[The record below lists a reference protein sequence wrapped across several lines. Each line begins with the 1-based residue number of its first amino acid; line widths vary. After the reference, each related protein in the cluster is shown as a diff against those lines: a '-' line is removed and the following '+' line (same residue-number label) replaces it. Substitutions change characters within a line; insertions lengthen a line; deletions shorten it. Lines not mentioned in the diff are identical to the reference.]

1 MHAGSHRSTQTKE
14 NDYIS
19 RYLLRRLLQHQAMDT
34 SRQQQMPAAQTYL
47 PFQMPSQVTMS
58 QAPAPRQS
66 TQSIA
71 QLLGEVEKRRK
82 KTNRKKKP
90 TVEENV
96 AKG

>member
-1 MHAGSHRSTQTKE
+1 
-14 NDYIS
+14 
-19 RYLLRRLLQHQAMDT
+19 MDT
-34 SRQQQMPAAQTYL
+34 SRQQQVPATHTYL
-47 PFQMPSQVTMS
+47 PFQVTSQVTTS

-90 TVEENV
+90 TAEET
-96 AKG
+96 ATKG